1 MTRGSRESE
10 RVRLFV
16 AVYPPAETVRALR
29 RAVNRL
35 TLGVGR
41 DTPAEQVHLTLL
53 FIGDRTPGELPAIA
67 ESVERSCAG
76 FSAFPLTPRR
86 LITLP
91 ERGPARLIAAET
103 DAPAPLVEIQRRLAA
118 RLARN
123 ARDAR
128 RFRPHLTLVRF
139 RPGDRPAR
147 VDEPVECE
155 PFLVDRVALT
165 RSVLTASGAEHRQV
179 AAVRLEPSA

>member
-1 MTRGSRESE
+1 MSAGQE

-16 AVYPPAETVRALR
+16 AVYPPAETVRVLR

-35 TLGVGR
+35 AIVAGR

-53 FIGDRTPGELPAIA
+53 FIGDRAPHELTAVA

-76 FSAFPLTPRR
+76 FEAFPLTPRR
-86 LITLP
+86 LIALP
-91 ERGPARLIAAET
+91 ERGQPRLIAAET
-103 DAPAPLVEIQRRLAA
+103 DAPAPFSEIQRRLAR

-123 ARDAR
+123 QRDAD

-139 RPGDRPAR
+139 RPGDRPGR
-147 VDEPVECE
+147 VDEPFECE
-155 PFLVDRVALT
+155 PFVVDRIALM
-165 RSVLTASGAEHRQV
+165 RSVLTHTGAEHREV
-179 AAVRLEPSA
+179 AGVALGPSV

>member
-1 MTRGSRESE
+1 MSGGDA

-16 AVYPPAETVRALR
+16 ALYPPAETVRLLR

-35 TLGVGR
+35 ALGAGR

-53 FIGDRTPGELPAIA
+53 FIGDRTPHELAGVA

-76 FSAFPLTPRR
+76 FEAFPLTPRR

-91 ERGPARLIAAET
+91 ERGLPRLIAAET
-103 DAPAPLVEIQRRLAA
+103 DAPTPLVEIQRRLAR
-118 RLARN
+118 RLARSQ
-123 ARDAR
+123 RDAD

-139 RPGDRPAR
+139 RPGDRSGR

-155 PFLVDRVALT
+155 PFVVDRIALM
-165 RSVLTASGAEHRQV
+165 RSVLTHTGAEHREV
-179 AAVRLEPSA
+179 AAAALEPRR

>member
-1 MTRGSRESE
+1 MSRGDPSM
-10 RVRLFV
+10 RLFV
-16 AVYPPAETVRALR
+16 AVYPPAETVRVLR
-29 RAVNRL
+29 RAVHRL
-35 TLGVGR
+35 ALGVGR

-53 FIGDRTPGELPAIA
+53 FIGDRALHELPAVA

-76 FSAFPLTPRR
+76 FGAFPLMPRR

-91 ERGPARLIAAET
+91 ERGQARLIAVET
-103 DAPAPLVEIQRRLAA
+103 DAPAPLMEVQRRLAL

-123 ARDAR
+123 ARNAG

-155 PFLVDRVALT
+155 PFVVDRVALV
-165 RSVLTASGAEHRQV
+165 RSVLTSFGAEHREV
-179 AAVRLEPSA
+179 AAVCLGSRG

>member
-1 MTRGSRESE
+1 MSGGDAS
-10 RVRLFV
+10 VRLFV
-16 AVYPPAETVRALR
+16 AVYPPAETVRSLR
-29 RAVNRL
+29 RAVNRPG
-35 TLGVGR
+35 LGAVR
-41 DTPAEQVHLTLL
+41 ATPPEQVHLTLL
-53 FIGDRTPGELPAIA
+53 FIGDRAPRELAAVA

-76 FSAFPLTPRR
+76 FDAFTLTPRR

-103 DAPAPLVEIQRRLAA
+103 DAPASLTEIQRRLAK

-123 ARDAR
+123 ARDAG

-155 PFLVDRVALT
+155 PFVVDRVVLV
-165 RSVLTASGAEHRQV
+165 RSVLKSSGAEHREV
-179 AAVRLEPSA
+179 AAVALGP